1 MQWIDVSAMN
11 AKWDDAW
18 LSGLGGG
25 VFGLGSTI
33 TPKPVG
39 QTPPATLSYGQIQ
52 TLQDLLNVE
61 NDYRERAYIQVTGSF
76 DAATCLTVIYYV
88 ELLKAGDKVDQFLF
102 DMLSNWELAIAAGC
116 AASQAAPP
124 SLPPPGPTGPTPGP
138 GPTTGPALTPVP
150 GTDCFVHT
158 SDGSTTC
165 DCEYVEL
172 GSAGPHIEHFQQAL
186 NLRLVEQGYDPIPVT
201 GVWDVY
207 TCGANYA
214 IRDVGAWYD
223 PGTNPWCVYGG
234 SFNFPYECEGMIV
247 PKKPGASR
255 AGMFAIGGL
264 VLAAGAGAAYW
275 VSKR

>member
-11 AKWDDAW
+11 SKYDDAW

-25 VFGLGSTI
+25 VFGTGSSI
-33 TPKPVG
+33 TPPPVAGLG
-39 QTPPATLSYGQIQ
+39 QLTTVQIQ
-52 TLQDLLNVE
+52 TLQDLLNME
-61 NDYRERAYIQVTGSF
+61 NDARDRDPIPVTGVF
-76 DAATCLTVIYYV
+76 DPATCLTVIFYTQEIIAAQANTV
-88 ELLKAGDKVDQFLF
+88 NVFLF
-102 DMLSNWELAIAAGC
+102 DFLKNNEVAIGAGC
-116 AASQAAPP
+116 AASAAAPTP
-124 SLPPPGPTGPTPGP
+124 DPTPDPTPGS

-186 NLRLVEQGYDPIPVT
+186 NLKLVEQGYDPIPVT

-264 VLAAGAGAAYW
+264 LLAAGLGGAYW
-275 VSKR
+275 LTQR